1 MKKVFALLLV
11 LATVFAFAACGE
23 KADEK
28 SDGGK
33 TEKPA
38 APAKAAYLTPLETNI
53 AMRLKGAFDTLETAL
68 PQVTW
73 DWYAKEYRYS
83 KQDVIDNMKM
93 QHERRP
99 AELKGEYG
107 DDMTVTYTVTSDT
120 AMESDDLTKIAQK
133 LKKLYKLDETKITEG
148 RYLMYDI
155 VLSGSKKETKSS
167 GISFAVVKFDGVW
180 YHVVL
185 EGNPGDSNFNAYLDF

>member
-1 MKKVFALLLV
+1 MKRLLAFLLALVMV
-11 LATVFAFAACGE
+11 LAFAACGE
-23 KADEK
+23 KTDDK
-28 SDGGK
+28 TDGDKPG
-33 TEKPA
+33 KPA

-53 AMRLKGAFDTLETAL
+53 AMRLEGAFDTLETAL

-93 QHERRP
+93 QHENRP
-99 AELKGEYG
+99 IQLKAEYG
-107 DDMTVTYTVTSDT
+107 EDMTVTYTVTSDT

-133 LKKLYKLDETKITEG
+133 LKNLYKLDETKITEG
-148 RYLMYDI
+148 RYLVYDI
-155 VLSGSKKETKSS
+155 LLSGSKKETTSS
-167 GISFAVVKFDGVW
+167 DIPFAVVKFDGVW

-185 EGNPGDSNFNAYLDF
+185 EGDPSDSNFNAYLDF